1 MKVWCKTGQSGVDW
15 KVACTLAGARMT
27 GRVWAVVHATDE
39 LKPGD
44 HVAFNTGAVYYYQH
58 AIVVRIEGTN
68 STCTRCTQGRPSYG
82 EID

>member
-1 MKVWCKTGQSGVDW
+1 MQVWCKTGQSGVDW

-39 LKPGD
+39 LQPGD

-58 AIVVRIEGTN
+58 AIVVRVEGTVVVHVHDVLRA
-68 STCTRCTQGRPSYG
+68 SILWG
-82 EID
+82 D